1 MSIATVKVTKLLIQI
16 VKLSAF
22 NFRIS
27 DFSLHHRLLTVPP
40 LEGFVITTQH
50 GVESILHSG
59 ICCSLMLNFS
69 AFLSFMFHNYKENR
83 SRSRHNV
90 EGFFC
95 RCTIF
100 RLAKPAFFRYNENFT
115 LVRDFYV
122 AYFVIPE
129 ISKNN

>member
-27 DFSLHHRLLTVPP
+27 DFSLHHRLLTMPP
-40 LEGFVITTQH
+40 LEGFVIT
-50 GVESILHSG
+50 ILHSG

-100 RLAKPAFFRYNENFT
+100 RLAKPAFFRYKENFT